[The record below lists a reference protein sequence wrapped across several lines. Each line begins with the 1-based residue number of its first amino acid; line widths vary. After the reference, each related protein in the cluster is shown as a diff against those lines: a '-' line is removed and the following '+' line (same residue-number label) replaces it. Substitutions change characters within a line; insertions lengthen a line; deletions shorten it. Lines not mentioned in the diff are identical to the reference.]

1 MTLVFLEMSPIV
13 ASLMC
18 GACYKSTEDVAINTC
33 SQCMMARY
41 CSIACQR
48 SHWPEHK
55 AECRVAKE
63 VAEKRKE
70 LSVEILEWPR
80 ANIFSM
86 QNCAATR
93 NVPLSGS
100 VCFTW
105 HKDTP
110 YGTLARSNMLSQFA
124 YFKVADVAA
133 PSSQQ
138 VFEHIGNAAGYNGKV
153 SCVHTRT
160 EIAENQFIPLD
171 TKAEIERLF
180 SLYPE
185 NHCAWLCHTAERTWE
200 LRFGKLLD
208 KQT

>member
-1 MTLVFLEMSPIV
+1 MTLVFVEMSPIV
-13 ASLMC
+13 SALMC

-48 SHWPEHK
+48 SHWPAHK

-70 LSVEILEWPR
+70 LSAEILEWTGSKR
-80 ANIFSM
+80 FSM
-86 QNCAATR
+86 QHCAGLR
-93 NVPLSGS
+93 KIPLSGS

-105 HKDTP
+105 HKDTA
-110 YGTLARSNMLSQFA
+110 YGMLVRANMLSQFA

-133 PSSQQ
+133 PTSQQ
-138 VFEHIGNAAGYNGKV
+138 VFEYIGDAAGYNGKV

-171 TKAEIERLF
+171 TRAQIERLF

-185 NHCAWLCHTAERTWE
+185 NHCAWLCHTADGVWE
-200 LRFGKLLD
+200 VRFGKLGD
-208 KQT
+208 K